1 MTIFIAISNLFPLSG
16 LFSGEQRISLPLQW
30 GGSESSEGS
39 ADGHWHASAVPL
51 SMTSES
57 IASNNSKKHQKSSF
71 FETWTYR
78 IISRPFQVSEILQFI
93 VTTRLSRSVYT
104 ALETFT
110 SHVAFGSRQ
119 QTSRQ
124 MGQPR
129 VIPDLKGKE
138 ALGAW
143 RGELGR
149 GWWSGPPLVEWN
161 MDETDEHLQERNT
174 WGFWN
179 AK

>member
-93 VTTRLSRSVYT
+93 VTTRLLKKCIYSSWDLHKPCGLWVEATDLSADGSTTCHSRFEGKGGAGRLAWWV
-104 ALETFT
+104 
-110 SHVAFGSRQ
+110 GS
-119 QTSRQ
+119 
-124 MGQPR
+124 G
-129 VIPDLKGKE
+129 
-138 ALGAW
+138 
-143 RGELGR
+143 
-149 GWWSGPPLVEWN
+149 LVEWTSIGGMKHGWN
-161 MDETDEHLQERNT
+161 WGKFLERNT